1 MSNEFDPKKII
12 DFEKNYY
19 NILSID
25 KESFPKGNSR
35 NDVIARTKILEAAF
49 RKGARKAHPDFGG
62 SDEQFLDLVR
72 ARRMLLTAIIAMVRP
87 MFWIRS

>member
-12 DFEKNYY
+12 DFEKDYY

-35 NDVIARTKILEAAF
+35 NDVIARTKILESAF

-72 ARRMLLTAIIAMVRP
+72 ARRILDHERRRAT
-87 MFWIRS
+87 